1 MKKYRELKFKM
12 KSIKDKFLKLKSKIK
27 NMKNKY
33 SGIDSKEINLNI
45 NEHLDENGNFDYDS
59 YVEAQTK
66 VNLKK
71 IDFKGPDFGRI
82 SMMANYIKEHIPDA
96 TSGIC
101 HGTRRGTEQ
110 RDFNKL
116 LNIPVIGTEIS
127 HTAKHFPGTIQWDFH
142 NVKDE
147 WINNT
152 SFIFSNSLDH
162 SYDPIK
168 CLNVWMSCIAP
179 GGKIFLQRGN
189 DDLPEIAK
197 TNKHPEADMFQASVK
212 AFEKIVEIAGQGDW
226 VVLYPKELKIN
237 NEKRIIVLER
247 KK

>member
-1 MKKYRELKFKM
+1 MKNL
-12 KSIKDKFLKLKSKIK
+12 
-27 NMKNKY
+27 KNKY
-33 SGIDSKEINLNI
+33 LDIDSKEMNLNI
-45 NEHLDENGNFDYDS
+45 HEHLDENGEFDYDA

-71 IDFKGPDFGRI
+71 IDFSGPNYSRI
-82 SMMANYIKEHIPDA
+82 NMVATYIKKHIPNIKF
-96 TSGIC
+96 GIC

-110 RDFNKL
+110 RDFKNI

-127 HTAKHFPGTIQWDFH
+127 HTAEQFPDTIQWDFH
-142 NVKDE
+142 EVKEE
-147 WINNT
+147 WLDSV

-168 CLNVWMSCIAP
+168 CLNAWMSCIAP
-179 GGKIFLQRGN
+179 DGKIFLQRGQ
-189 DDLPEIAK
+189 DDLPGIAK
-197 TNKHPEADMFQASVK
+197 TNKHPEADMFQASEK
-212 AFEKIVEIAGQGDW
+212 AFAQVVDAAGSGEWIVSSPE
-226 VVLYPKELKIN
+226 ELKIN

>member
-1 MKKYRELKFKM
+1 M
-12 KSIKDKFLKLKSKIK
+12 KSIKDKYLDI
-27 NMKNKY
+27 N
-33 SGIDSKEINLNI
+33 SKEINLNL
-45 NEHLDENGNFDYDS
+45 NEHLDANGEFDYDA

-71 IDFKGPDFGRI
+71 IDFSGPNYSRI
-82 SMMANYIKEHIPDA
+82 SMVAAYIKKHIPNIKF
-96 TSGIC
+96 GIC

-110 RDFNKL
+110 RDFKNI

-127 HTAKHFPGTIQWDFH
+127 HTAEQFPDTIQWDFH
-142 NVKDE
+142 EVKEE
-147 WINNT
+147 WLDNA

-168 CLNVWMSCIAP
+168 CLNAWMSCIVP
-179 GGKIFLQRGN
+179 NGKIFLQRGQ

-197 TNKHPEADMFQASVK
+197 TNKYPEADMFQASEK
-212 AFEKIVEIAGQGDW
+212 AFAQIVDAAGNGEW
-226 VVLYPKELKIN
+226 TVLYPEELKIN